1 MDNMDRMDMATMSK
15 LNNHRPGFSLIE
27 VIVSLVLLAILG
39 LTAGLGVVEM
49 ARGYVFSREVGEATR
64 MTEAAFA
71 RLTVELERM
80 DQVTAATS
88 TQITYR
94 RWSGAAFQTSTIA
107 YLADSKTVTLSVGGG
122 AAQPVM
128 KKVGAFT
135 GGDTFLAYE
144 KTDGTAW
151 IAGDDLATL
160 YKVVVRIPYDF
171 SIGETSIFATE
182 INPRNSGAPN
192 FPLPRAS

>member
-1 MDNMDRMDMATMSK
+1 MTVNMSK
-15 LNNHRPGFSLIE
+15 SNKHRPGFSLIE
-27 VIVSLVLLAILG
+27 VIVSLVILAILG

-80 DQVTAATS
+80 DQVTSATS

-94 RWSGAAFQTSTIA
+94 RWSGAVFQTSTIA
-107 YLADSKTVTLSVGGG
+107 YAAGSGSITLAVGGG
-122 AAQPVM
+122 TAQPVM
-128 KKVGAFT
+128 KRVGAFT
-135 GGDTFLAYE
+135 GGENFLAYE
-144 KTDGTAW
+144 KVEGTAW
-151 IAGDDLATL
+151 TAGDDLATL
-160 YKVVVRIPYDF
+160 YKVVVRIPYAF
-171 SIGETSIFATE
+171 TIGETSIFATE
-182 INPRNSGAPN
+182 INPRNSGAAN